1 VYHALMVSN
10 QSFKSALVAVLA
22 LDYPPSIFIR
32 SDHAFIFNKYDNPG
46 RGIL

>member
-1 VYHALMVSN
+1 VNHALMVSY

-22 LDYPPSIFIR
+22 LDYPPSVFIR
-32 SDHAFIFNKYDNPG
+32 SDHAFIFNSYDNPG

>member
-1 VYHALMVSN
+1 VNHALMFSN

-22 LDYPPSIFIR
+22 LDYPPSVIIR
-32 SDHAFIFNKYDNPG
+32 RGHALIFNRYDKPG